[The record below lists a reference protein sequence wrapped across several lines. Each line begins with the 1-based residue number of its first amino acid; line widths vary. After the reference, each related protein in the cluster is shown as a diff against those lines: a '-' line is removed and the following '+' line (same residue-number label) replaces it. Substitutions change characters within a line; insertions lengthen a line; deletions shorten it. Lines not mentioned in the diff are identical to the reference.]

1 MVDPLSPTPI
11 YVQIADA
18 IAARIASGVLPAGR
32 PIPSEASMVQEF
44 GVARATVRHAV
55 AELRR
60 RGLVFTI
67 QARGTYVGQP
77 PES

>member
-1 MVDPLSPTPI
+1 VVDPLSPTPI

-18 IAARIASGVLPAGR
+18 IAARIASGHLPNGR
-32 PIPSEASMVQEF
+32 PIPSETAMVQEF
-44 GVARATVRHAV
+44 GVARATARHAV
-55 AELRR
+55 EELRR

-77 PES
+77 PT